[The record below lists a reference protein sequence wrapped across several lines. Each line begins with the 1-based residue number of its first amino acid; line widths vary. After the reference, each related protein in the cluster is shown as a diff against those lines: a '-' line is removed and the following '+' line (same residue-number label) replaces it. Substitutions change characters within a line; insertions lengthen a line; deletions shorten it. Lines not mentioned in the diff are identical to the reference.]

1 MCIGFEQSVYIHYMQ
16 VCVEEWFVLGV
27 DKLKSSAERSD
38 RDTRVGVGVVL
49 VNWWPLFVGL

>member
-1 MCIGFEQSVYIHYMQ
+1 MCIHVQCASLCVC

-38 RDTRVGVGVVL
+38 RDTRMGVGVVL
-49 VNWWPLFVGL
+49 VN